1 MSTCCIP
8 FHLTQPV
15 LPPSLFAVEM
25 TGNIP
30 PGNAPG
36 ETRWQARRVA
46 PLKKEIRLTAGKPI
60 SGITM
65 EQLIDRVVK
74 DNKVG
79 EGFHSGHG

>member
-1 MSTCCIP
+1 
-8 FHLTQPV
+8 
-15 LPPSLFAVEM
+15 M

-79 EGFHSGHG
+79 KGRLSLWAWLMLRMYVC